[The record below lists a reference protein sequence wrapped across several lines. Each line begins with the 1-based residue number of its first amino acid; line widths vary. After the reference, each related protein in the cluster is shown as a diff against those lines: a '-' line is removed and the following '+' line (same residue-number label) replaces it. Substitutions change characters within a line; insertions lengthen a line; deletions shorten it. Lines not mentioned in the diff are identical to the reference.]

1 MTFEYNSPDLVFSN
15 TLNMNLFRFHVA
27 KTKEDAIL
35 VNKLFRESKSFSK
48 FKASLFEHLQTID
61 VETLHKEYN
70 YAANACS
77 AASDYQRFIEK
88 NKLFPFWK
96 INIIKDCEYPNEINF
111 LDNIVLPAT
120 CNAWNYIYPPNF
132 LGDTSYI
139 TVKMDFEVKDI
150 DHASMNE
157 RLQKFL
163 LSDFWKKCTNNGF
176 GINRAIESLVKEE
189 NERYLRLLE

>member
-1 MTFEYNSPDLVFSN
+1 MNFEYNSPDLAFSN

-35 VNKLFRESKSFSK
+35 VNKMFRESKSFSK
-48 FKASLFEHLQTID
+48 FKTMLYQHLQVID
-61 VETLHKEYN
+61 IDTLNKEYD
-70 YAANACS
+70 YAINVCS
-77 AASDYQRFIEK
+77 IASDYQRLIGQ

-96 INIIKDCEYPNEINF
+96 INFIKDREYPDEINL

-120 CNAWNYIYPPNF
+120 CDAWNYILPPNF

-139 TVKMDFEVKDI
+139 TAMMNFEAKDI
-150 DHASMNE
+150 DHTLMNE

-163 LSDFWKKCTNNGF
+163 LSDFWKKCTENGF
-176 GINRAIESLVKEE
+176 GINRAIESLVLEE
-189 NERYLRLLE
+189 NEKYLQLLK